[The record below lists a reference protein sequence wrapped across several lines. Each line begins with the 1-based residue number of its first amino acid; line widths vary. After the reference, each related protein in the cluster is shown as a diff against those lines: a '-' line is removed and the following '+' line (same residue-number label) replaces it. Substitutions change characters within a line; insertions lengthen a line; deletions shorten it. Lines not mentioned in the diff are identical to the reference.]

1 MQKDDRLIEI
11 FGERVLEERLKQD
24 LTQLDLATLAE
35 TDERQIRRIEKAENA
50 VSFILAYKV
59 SQALK
64 VNFEDLMVSKS

>member
-1 MQKDDRLIEI
+1 MIKN
-11 FGERVLEERLKQD
+11 FGKRVFEERLKQD

-35 TDERQIRRIEKAENA
+35 TDERQIRRIEKGENA
-50 VSFILAYKV
+50 VSVILAYKV

>member
-1 MQKDDRLIEI
+1 MQKADQLIRI
-11 FGERVLEERLKQD
+11 FGKRVFEERLKQK

-50 VSFILAYKV
+50 VSFILAYKI

-64 VNFEDLMVSKS
+64 VNFEDLMASKS